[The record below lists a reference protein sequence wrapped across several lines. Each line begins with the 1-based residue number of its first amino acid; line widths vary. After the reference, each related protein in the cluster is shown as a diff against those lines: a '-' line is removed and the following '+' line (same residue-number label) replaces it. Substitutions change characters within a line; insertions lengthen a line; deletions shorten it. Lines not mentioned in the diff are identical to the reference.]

1 MYITLN
7 SKFRPFTYDELV
19 KPLQDYGEAYREV
32 EEQYATLAEQTEAWK
47 NIANQENSNDAYEMY
62 KKYSA
67 DLNAAIEDFSR
78 GMTIQNRSKLAGL
91 KSRYYSEIKPIDNA
105 YKAVQ
110 EANKYR
116 DTVKAED
123 GSAIFVIDRYNS
135 LDDFL
140 NGKQANNTFV
150 SGDEIRKNVAAR
162 VLSQSY
168 TDYNNLINNEVNP
181 DKAIQIITSGNTQ
194 SIAAIIADEKSS
206 LGIDSF
212 DTQGQ
217 VKLNNAILSGVKQG
231 LGSFASKEY
240 MSKAERDASAR
251 SWNSLDLNNRQFNFN
266 LQKSGYK
273 LENGKPVIDTDNP
286 VWAAEG
292 ITFEK
297 NSDGS
302 IKKDSNNN
310 PIPIPN
316 PEKEEGEAGTVETY
330 QKGTI
335 TTKDGIVNLE
345 NFKKTYPKGGSYVE
359 FDDLDQNSQNLLE
372 TFYPDMTLAQRRNY
386 RYSIYKNSE
395 GKVAG
400 IEPIEKTTKK
410 EEKVSNKDLTNVSFV
425 E

>member
-1 MYITLN
+1 MYITIN
-7 SKFRPFTYDELV
+7 SEFKPFTYDELT
-19 KPLQDYGEAYREV
+19 KPLRDYTEAYNKV
-32 EEQYATLAEQTEAWK
+32 EEQYATLAQQTEAWK
-47 NIANQENSNDAYEMY
+47 NIATQENSPEAYAMY
-62 KKYSA
+62 KKYS
-67 DLNAAIEDFSR
+67 DELNAVVEDFSR
-78 GMTIQNRSKLAGL
+78 GMTIQNRSKLSGL
-91 KSRYYSEIKPIDNA
+91 KSRYSSEITPIANA
-105 YKAVQ
+105 YNAMQ

-116 DTVKAED
+116 ETVRAKD
-123 GSAIFVIDRYNS
+123 SSAIFVRDRYNS

-140 NGKQANNTFV
+140 NGNQADNTFI
-150 SGDEIRKNVAAR
+150 SGDEIQKNVTAR

-168 TDYNNLINNEVNP
+168 TDYNNLINSGIKP
-181 DKAIQIITSGNTQ
+181 DKAVQLVASGNNQ
-194 SIAAIIADEKSS
+194 SIADIIADEQSS

-217 VKLNNAILSGVKQG
+217 SKLNNAILSGVQQG

-240 MSKAERDASAR
+240 MSRAERDASAR
-251 SWNSLDLNNRQFNFN
+251 GWDSLDLNNRQFNFN

-310 PIPIPN
+310 PIPIPK

-330 QKGTI
+330 QKDTI

-359 FDDLDQNSQNLLE
+359 FDDLDQNSQDLLE